1 LSKSWT
7 TYRARAAGKRRHN
20 PNADISVEMRDM
32 RAARFAERIHDE
44 IPDSDV
50 GAWAER
56 VAENLPPLTP
66 SEAAAVGQLA
76 AALTARRSRPPHVD
90 ADSVAAQT

>member
-1 LSKSWT
+1 VSTWT
-7 TYRARAAGKRRHN
+7 THRAIAAGKRRQN
-20 PNADISVEMRDM
+20 PKADISAELRDM

-44 IPDSDV
+44 IPDPDADPDADV

-76 AALTARRSRPPHVD
+76 AALTARRSGGGPR
-90 ADSVAAQT
+90 AA